1 MRKKEIRE
9 YINYA
14 VWFVGVICIAVLLR
28 RCFQESYLTRGMILN
43 GAVFYILYNM
53 DIELRKAERK

>member
-9 YINYA
+9 YFNYA
-14 VWFVGVICIAVLLR
+14 VWFVGVICITVLLR
-28 RCFQESYLTRGMILN
+28 RCFQGYYLIRGMLLN

-53 DIELRKAERK
+53 DIELERK

>member
-1 MRKKEIRE
+1 MRKTEGIRK

-28 RCFQESYLTRGMILN
+28 RCFQGFYLTRGMILN
-43 GAVFYILYNM
+43 GAIFYILYNI
-53 DIELRKAERK
+53 DRELERK